1 MKTWIILI
9 SLIGFTTHSTAQS
22 LSAKVLESSFY
33 LQPRGFGHNFLQ
45 SLDINPDS
53 IYQVLETKVQQLLVL
68 QSIDRIQE
76 EAFIFQKRKKK
87 AFSELTDKDRS
98 LTQNYP
104 ADLYL
109 IFQITVD
116 PPYPSAL
123 SGHLIKT
130 AIEIEIFIYDKSLN
144 QIQKISA
151 KRKNTGITSDPNSD
165 EDDPYENAFFDFD
178 RESFLDLFDKTLS
191 ELGR

>member
-33 LQPRGFGHNFLQ
+33 LQPRGFGQNFLQ

-130 AIEIEIFIYDKSLN
+130 AIEIEIFIFDKSLN